1 MNSSSFDSL
10 MGIFG
15 LKSSTC
21 KTCSHALPSAAYPQV
36 YCPLKFRPVNVDYR
50 CDMFVEKKK

>member
-36 YCPLKFRPVNVDYR
+36 YCPLKFRPVNTDYS
-50 CDMFVEKKK
+50 CSMFVEKK